1 MIQILSSSQTVTSS
15 PPTITS
21 SPLTPSHVVT
31 PSSLTPSPS
40 PLTRYAEYLK
50 AVYHNTP
57 LATRDK
63 LPYFRGKVFIKLA
76 LILKEDVTREEADH
90 FTRLTL
96 QGEIDMILQ
105 AKQPITMEDVLKD
118 NDTRLVVVE
127 GAPGIGKST
136 LAWELC
142 RQWPTLES
150 LKCFS
155 LVVLLRL
162 REEGVQ
168 TATAI
173 SHLLYHHNTELC
185 RCVGEEVER
194 REGEGVLLVFDGF
207 DEFPAELRRKSLVA
221 EVISDSYLPKA
232 TVLVTSRPSATAEL
246 LSVCQARVGKR
257 IEVVGFSGQ
266 EIQEYAERIFGC
278 GSQLLASFQTYLS
291 VNPVVR
297 GRMYNPL
304 NCGMVVEVYRNSS
317 LSNRPIPHT
326 KTQLYTE
333 LSLCLLSRHL
343 SAAKGPSV
351 KRLSN
356 DIYRLEDIKKED
368 SDLYQQLVGLGRL
381 AFEGRVRE
389 EVIFKE
395 LPEGCSALGLM
406 NTCSELYG
414 WRENVTYNFLH
425 LTLQEYLGAFYISQ
439 LPASEQRKLFVEHRK
454 LGHLNVVWRFVAG
467 LTRMQAIGWEEFRGR
482 KVKEEGRVDSGYV
495 VEDGRVRVW
504 PSVVQC
510 LYEAQDAGS
519 CASVFG
525 QSGVEYCGKTNSTPF
540 DAYAVG
546 YCVSLCRN
554 DWNVDLSYNG
564 LGPEVVEML
573 VCGLKSVQCGGG
585 SVRELWLSGNPI
597 KDEGMRFL
605 QQFPHQILQQ
615 MRILNLSS
623 CGLGQKGFDLL
634 ADTVPLLS
642 SLQSLTI
649 SANPG
654 GSGSTVKLLQ
664 ALGKHQ
670 RVGHLVMRDTVI
682 SREDVRALF
691 EVVQPSGRLRQLTIG
706 SDEDMSPV
714 CVQQLVRMVLSPSS
728 LDKLQVW
735 VPSSVSPLDN
745 IETISDSLT
754 SLWFWSDSA
763 SSEQLPTE
771 LSCSKLSNIL
781 KENAT
786 LKELWLHIPLGNTEV
801 RAIVESL
808 KHNHTLTELGLSEEY
823 HSQYFSESEQQALD
837 HRIMWGP

>member
-1 MIQILSSSQTVTSS
+1 MYCSTS
-15 PPTITS
+15 
-21 SPLTPSHVVT
+21 
-31 PSSLTPSPS
+31 
-40 PLTRYAEYLK
+40 
-50 AVYHNTP
+50 
-57 LATRDK
+57 LATTDK

-76 LILKEDVTREEADH
+76 LILKEDVTHEEADH

-96 QGEIDMILQ
+96 QGEIDTILK
-105 AKQPITMEDVLKD
+105 AKHPITMEDVLKD
-118 NDTRLVVVE
+118 NDTYLVVVE

-173 SHLLYHHNTELC
+173 SDLLYHRNTELC

-221 EVISDSYLPKA
+221 EVISGSYLPKA
-232 TVLVTSRPSATAEL
+232 TVLVTSRPSATAQL
-246 LSVCQARVGKR
+246 LSVCQAHVGKH
-257 IEVVGFSGQ
+257 IEVVGFSGK
-266 EIQEYAERIFGC
+266 EIQEYAESIFGC

-297 GRMYNPL
+297 GMMYNPL

-317 LSNRPIPHT
+317 LSHRPIPHT
-326 KTQLYTE
+326 QTQLYTE

-343 SAAKGPSV
+343 SAAGDPLAR
-351 KRLSN
+351 RLP
-356 DIYRLEDIKKED
+356 DRLEDVPHD
-368 SDLYQQLVGLGRL
+368 SDLYQQLVRLGRL

-389 EVIFKE
+389 EVIFKQ
-395 LPEGCSALGLM
+395 LPEGCSALGLL

-414 WRENVTYNFLH
+414 RRENRTYNFLH

-454 LGHLNVVWRFVAG
+454 LRHLNVVWRFVAG

-482 KVKEEGRVDSGYV
+482 KVKEEGMEGRGYIYVTNEYRGYEVGGGV
-495 VEDGRVRVW
+495 VGVW

-525 QSGVEYCGKTNSTPF
+525 QSRLEYYGVGCSTPF

-554 DWNVDLSYNG
+554 DWYVDLRENG
-564 LGPEVVEML
+564 LGPEVVQML
-573 VCGLKSVQCGGG
+573 VCGLKSVQYGGG
-585 SVRELWLSGNPI
+585 SVRELRLSYNPI
-597 KDEGMRFL
+597 TDEGMRFL

-615 MRILNLSS
+615 MRTLYLSD
-623 CGLGQKGFDLL
+623 CGLRQRGFDLL

-642 SLQSLTI
+642 SLESLHI
-649 SANPG
+649 SYNPG
-654 GSGSTVKLLQ
+654 GNGSTVKLIQ

-670 RVGHLVMRDTVI
+670 RVEHLEMAGTVI
-682 SREDVRALF
+682 GRDDIMALS
-691 EVVQPSGRLRQLTIG
+691 EVVQPSGSLRELDID
-706 SDEDMSPV
+706 SFSDMSPE

-728 LDKLQVW
+728 LSTLVVC
-735 VPSSVSPLDN
+735 VPSSVSPLDY

-754 SLWFWSDSA
+754 RLEFGSMGA

-781 KENAT
+781 KENTT
-786 LKELWLHIPLGNTEV
+786 LKVLDLHIPLGNTEV
-801 RAIVESL
+801 RAIVDSL
-808 KHNHTLTELGLSEEY
+808 KHNHTLTLLGLSGRY
-823 HSQYFSESEQQALD
+823 HSQYFSESERQAFD
-837 HRIMWGP
+837 HRIKW

>member
-1 MIQILSSSQTVTSS
+1 MAIDRDKW
-15 PPTITS
+15 PPT
-21 SPLTPSHVVT
+21 PST
-31 PSSLTPSPS
+31 TYI
-40 PLTRYAEYLK
+40 R
-50 AVYHNTP
+50 
-57 LATRDK
+57 
-63 LPYFRGKVFIKLA
+63 LA
-76 LILKEDVTREEADH
+76 LVKKEKVSRGEADH

-96 QGEIDMILQ
+96 QGEIDTILK

-173 SHLLYHHNTELC
+173 SDLFPCLDDPSLS
-185 RCVGEEVER
+185 RCVGEEVR
-194 REGEGVLLVFDGF
+194 KRMGEGVLLVFDGF

-221 EVISDSYLPKA
+221 EVIRGSYLPKA

-246 LSVCQARVGKR
+246 LSVCQARVSKH
-257 IEVVGFSGQ
+257 IEVVGFSGK
-266 EIQEYAERIFGC
+266 EIQEYAESIFGC

-297 GRMYNPL
+297 GMMYNPL
-304 NCGMVVEVYRNSS
+304 NCGMVVEVYRNSL
-317 LSNRPIPHT
+317 LSDRPIPHT
-326 KTQLYTE
+326 QTQLYTE

-343 SAAKGPSV
+343 SAAGDPLAR
-351 KRLSN
+351 RLP
-356 DIYRLEDIKKED
+356 DRLEDLPHD
-368 SDLYQQLVGLGRL
+368 SDLYQQLVRLGKL

-395 LPEGCSALGLM
+395 LPEGCSALGLL

-414 WRENVTYNFLH
+414 RRENVTYNFLH

-454 LGHLNVVWRFVAG
+454 LGRLNVVWRFVAG
-467 LTRMQAIGWEEFRGR
+467 LMRMQAIGWEEFRGR
-482 KVKEEGRVDSGYV
+482 EVEEEGRGYMYVVNMDSGYV
-495 VEDGRVRVW
+495 VRYGEVRVW

-510 LYEAQDAGS
+510 FYEAQDAGS

-525 QSGVEYCGKTNSTPF
+525 QSRVEYHGQWCSTPF

-554 DWNVDLSYNG
+554 DWNVDLGWNG
-564 LGPEVVEML
+564 FGPEVVEML
-573 VCGLKSVQCGGG
+573 VCGLKSVQYGGG
-585 SVRELWLSGNPI
+585 SVRELGLSRNPI
-597 KDEGMRFL
+597 TDEGMRFL
-605 QQFPHQILQQ
+605 QQFPHQVLQQ
-615 MRILNLSS
+615 MRTLSLS
-623 CGLGQKGFDLL
+623 DCGLRQKGFDLL

-642 SLQSLTI
+642 SLESLDI
-649 SANPG
+649 SDNPG
-654 GSGSTVKLLQ
+654 GNGSTVKLLQ

-670 RVGHLVMRDTVI
+670 RVEHLRMEDTVI
-682 SREDVRALF
+682 GRDDVMALS
-691 EVVQPSGRLRQLTIG
+691 EVVQPSGSLRQLTIG
-706 SDEDMSPV
+706 SFSDMSPERV
-714 CVQQLVRMVLSPSS
+714 PQLGRMVLSSSS
-728 LDKLQVW
+728 LSTLDVH
-735 VPSSVSPLDN
+735 VPSSVSPLDY

-754 SLWFWSDSA
+754 RLVFWSPGA

-781 KENAT
+781 KENTT
-786 LKELWLHIPLGNTEV
+786 LKELWLRIPLGNIEV

-808 KHNHTLTELGLSEEY
+808 KHNHTLTLLRLSEEY
-823 HSQYFSESEQQALD
+823 HSQYFSESERQALD
-837 HRIMWGP
+837 HRIKWL